1 MWVAMDGNYKAENVY
16 FSQDLITTTAIGN
29 INLTNGQATIAAA
42 GKNLKEVFDTIF
54 VKEQYPTVVMPSVLL
69 TFNQAKSYEVGTLV
83 TPSYVASLNKG
94 SYSYGPDTGIV
105 ATEWLVEDSEGNSFN
120 TSSGTFPE
128 ITVADDTSYSITAT
142 ATYEAGAI
150 PVTNLKNQYVE
161 GQIDAGSATATKGN
175 ITGYRNSFF
184 GTLTN
189 KDELNSDIIR
199 NLTASGKA
207 YANGSSVKVD
217 IPLGAYRVVFAY
229 PANLQ
234 DITSITDT
242 NGLGAEIKTGF
253 TQILLDVEGYNEYEA
268 IQYKVYYIDYANAN
282 DVANSYT
289 FTI

>member
-1 MWVAMDGNYKAENVY
+1 MDGNYKAENVY

-29 INLTNGQATIAAA
+29 ISLTNGQATIAAE

-54 VKEQYPTVVMPSVLL
+54 VKEQYPTVIMPSVSL
-69 TFNQAKSYEVGTLV
+69 TFNQVKSYEVGTSV
-83 TPSYVASLNKG
+83 TPSYVASLNEG
-94 SYSYGPDTGIV
+94 SYSYGPETGIV
-105 ATEWLVEDSEGNSFN
+105 ATEWLVEDSEGNSLN
-120 TSSGTFPE
+120 TSIGTFPE
-128 ITVADDTSYSITAT
+128 IIVTDDTSYSITAT
-142 ATYEAGAI
+142 ATYDAGTI
-150 PVTNLKNQYVE
+150 PVTNLKNPYTE
-161 GQIDAGSATATKGN
+161 GQINAGNAVATKGN

-189 KDELNSDIIR
+189 KNELSSDIIR
-199 NLTASGKA
+199 NLTSSGKA
-207 YANGSSVKVD
+207 YVNGSSVKVD
-217 IPLGAYRVVFAY
+217 IPIGAYRVVFAY

-253 TQILLDVEGYNEYEA
+253 TQTLLDVEGYNGYEA

-282 DVANSYT
+282 DTANSYT